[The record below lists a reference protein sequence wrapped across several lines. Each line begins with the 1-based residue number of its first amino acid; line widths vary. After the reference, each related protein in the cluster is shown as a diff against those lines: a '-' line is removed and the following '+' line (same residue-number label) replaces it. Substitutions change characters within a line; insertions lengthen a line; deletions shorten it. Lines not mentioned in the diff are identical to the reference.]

1 MIKTSG
7 SIDHQSLATKHFSSM
22 IDPRRTTKGN
32 FQHSLTNILFLVIS
46 AVISGA
52 DDWETVVLF
61 GENQLQWFK
70 KYGGYK
76 NGIPS
81 CDTLKRV
88 FSALD
93 PQGFNDC
100 FMNWTNSICE
110 LAQGEIIAIDGKTIK
125 GTKEKN
131 LPHIV
136 TAFASGNG
144 LSLGQVKTNDKSNEI
159 TAIPNLLELLTLK
172 GNTVT
177 IDAMGCQREIAEKII
192 GKGANYI
199 LAVKGNQK
207 NLEQEILDT
216 IKLEKPEST
225 VTDYNL
231 DHGRI
236 EIRTCS
242 TYLDLSHIEGK
253 EKWIGLKTI
262 ARIKTQTTNKKTG
275 KISNE
280 QRIYISSLGADAN
293 TLNKAI
299 RNHWSVENNLHWTL
313 DVLFREDASRKRK
326 DNAAEN
332 FNIVLKVALGMIVKE
347 TTLKKSKKNK
357 RMLAAY
363 DYRYREKIMGLS

>member
-1 MIKTSG
+1 MP
-7 SIDHQSLATKHFSSM
+7 
-22 IDPRRTTKGN
+22 DPRRTTKGN
-32 FQHSLTNILFLVIS
+32 FLHPLTDILFLVIS

-61 GENQLQWFK
+61 GENQLEWLK
-70 KYGGYK
+70 KYGRYK
-76 NGIPS
+76 NGIPC

-93 PQGFNDC
+93 PQSFNDC
-100 FMNWTNSICE
+100 FMDWTNSICV
-110 LAQGEIIAIDGKTIK
+110 LAQGEVVAIDGKTIK
-125 GTKEKN
+125 GTKEKD

-136 TAFASGNG
+136 TAFASDNG

-159 TAIPNLLELLTLK
+159 TAIPELLELLALK
-172 GNTVT
+172 GTTVT
-177 IDAMGCQREIAEKII
+177 IDAMGCQREIAKKII
-192 GKGANYI
+192 DKGAHYI

-216 IKLEKPEST
+216 IKLEKPESKNT
-225 VTDYNL
+225 CHNL

-236 EIRTCS
+236 ETRTCS
-242 TYLDLSHIEGK
+242 AYPDLSHIEGK

-262 ARIKTQTTNKKTG
+262 ARIQTQTINKTTG
-275 KISNE
+275 KTSNE

-293 TLNKAI
+293 VLNAAI
-299 RNHWSVENNLHWTL
+299 RKHWSVENNLHWTL

-326 DNAAEN
+326 DNVAEN
-332 FNIVLKVALGMIVKE
+332 FNIILKVALGMIVKE

>member
-1 MIKTSG
+1 MIEPIG
-7 SIDHQSLATKHFSSM
+7 SIDYRSLFTTHFSSM

-32 FQHSLTNILFLVIS
+32 FLHPLSDILLLVIS

-61 GENQLQWFK
+61 GENQLEWLK
-70 KYGGYK
+70 KYGTYK

-93 PQGFNDC
+93 PKRFNDC
-100 FMNWTNSICE
+100 FMGWTDSICE
-110 LAQGEIIAIDGKTIK
+110 LAQGEVVAIDGKTIK
-125 GTKEKN
+125 GTKEKD

-159 TAIPNLLELLTLK
+159 TAIPELLELLSLEGT
-172 GNTVT
+172 TVT

-192 GKGANYI
+192 DKGAEYI

-225 VTDYNL
+225 DTHHNL

-236 EIRTCS
+236 ETRTCS
-242 TYLDLSHIEGK
+242 TYPNLSHITGK
-253 EKWIGLKTI
+253 EKWMGIKTI
-262 ARIKTQTTNKKTG
+262 ARIQTQTINKASGKTR
-275 KISNE
+275 NE
-280 QRIYISSLGADAN
+280 QRIYISSLRADAKALN
-293 TLNKAI
+293 TAI
-299 RNHWSVENNLHWTL
+299 RKHWAVENNLHWTL
-313 DVLFREDASRKRK
+313 DVLFKEDASRKRK
-326 DNAAEN
+326 GNAAEN
-332 FNIVLKVALGMIVKE
+332 FNIVLKIALGMIVKE
-347 TTLKKSKKNK
+347 TTMKKSKKNK

-363 DYRYREKIMGLS
+363 DYSYREKIMGLS